1 MEPPRGR
8 LGRCAGTRGCAT
20 TARADASS
28 LRRPGSVKIL
38 SVKSNTS
45 YTLTGATG
53 VTRLAWTV
61 IGSLPVVQCVAVS
74 RTGNAL
80 AGIHVHLLSISAPIP
95 GEADC

>member
-1 MEPPRGR
+1 MLASMP
-8 LGRCAGTRGCAT
+8 RCAGTRSCVA
-20 TARADASS
+20 TARADASR

-74 RTGNAL
+74 RTGNVL
-80 AGIHVHLLSISAPIP
+80 AGIHVHLLSISAPIA